1 MKQRTFLEDPIARSF
16 QILKHKVKEILLK
29 DLPKDAKNKII
40 KPKKEARH
48 NVGQPI
54 ALTKSL
60 QTPNNPSSWES
71 YHGMFEES
79 IEEENKDIFENRL

>member
-1 MKQRTFLEDPIARSF
+1 MKQRTLIEDPIAQTF
-16 QILKHKVKEILLK
+16 QIFKDKEKEFLLK
-29 DLPKDAKNKII
+29 DLPKYDKNKII

-60 QTPNNPSSWES
+60 QTPNNPS
-71 YHGMFEES
+71 
-79 IEEENKDIFENRL
+79 